1 MSCSGISKQDNL
13 EVIQRL
19 ISFKLTSYLGLWLE
33 IPFLCQ
39 DCFLQ
44 PFLPVWEEHE
54 DIIMETRRSLRLDQK
69 RKDQKPTHQ
78 GQSTV
83 NTSFCPVNFLKP
95 KKTTTV
101 QLRLG
106 SPKKRQIQKY
116 LFLVML
122 LSEPSKF
129 ENIAFLQDGIQILID
144 FYTMAW
150 REKDALNFNKEHYVL
165 L

>member
-1 MSCSGISKQDNL
+1 MFKANSL
-13 EVIQRL
+13 L

-78 GQSTV
+78 GESTQFFV
-83 NTSFCPVNFLKP
+83 QWIFWNSRKLFFHVTKWKTIKIWKYCFFIGWHTNLDWFLHYCIRWKRYFKLGSSLIRNTMFYFELSILNWFWPQFLKQP
-95 KKTTTV
+95 
-101 QLRLG
+101 Q
-106 SPKKRQIQKY
+106 
-116 LFLVML
+116 
-122 LSEPSKF
+122 
-129 ENIAFLQDGIQILID
+129 
-144 FYTMAW
+144 
-150 REKDALNFNKEHYVL
+150 
-165 L
+165 